1 MHDACRNGRMPAA
14 ADFEQRSALLN
25 RPMQAALHAT
35 EIALRRRA
43 GHEEWTAVSAV
54 ERLAFVGV
62 SAKVALAMNRRG
74 LMAGNRR
81 LGRSAASR
89 PSCRIRLKFL
99 VCAPT
104 NKHAD

>member
-14 ADFEQRSALLN
+14 ADFEQRSARLN

-43 GHEEWTAVSAV
+43 GHEAWTAVSTV
-54 ERLAFVGV
+54 DRLTFDSVV
-62 SAKVALAMNRRG
+62 AKVARAMDPRS
-74 LMAGNRR
+74 LVAGIDAFM
-81 LGRSAASR
+81 RSAASR
-89 PSCRIRLKFL
+89 PSCRIRPKFL